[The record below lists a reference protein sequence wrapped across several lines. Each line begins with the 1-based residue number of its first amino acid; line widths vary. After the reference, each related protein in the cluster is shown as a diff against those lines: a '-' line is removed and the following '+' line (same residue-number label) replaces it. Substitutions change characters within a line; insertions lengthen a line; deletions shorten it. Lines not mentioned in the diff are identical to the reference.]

1 MCVFCY
7 KGEEKTTNFRQQIYL
22 KVKCLDA
29 PSRQFQFKTS
39 KMHIVST
46 SQKKTGN
53 NYAIKQT
60 RESFHKMYQKRCPW
74 YITHPY
80 TCSGRC
86 MPAICQLTGN
96 FAQLVQVC
104 MFDNYATM
112 PNCTFNDWVLKIL
125 MQNNIKKANMCLQKN
140 DLLCYMIMS

>member
-1 MCVFCY
+1 
-7 KGEEKTTNFRQQIYL
+7 
-22 KVKCLDA
+22 
-29 PSRQFQFKTS
+29 
-39 KMHIVST
+39 
-46 SQKKTGN
+46 
-53 NYAIKQT
+53 
-60 RESFHKMYQKRCPW
+60 MYQKRCPW